1 MRKIHLY
8 AAPAPSLGRRPA
20 PQLKQVTVRTKSAA
34 GADRSMLAA
43 ALTLT

>member
-8 AAPAPSLGRRPA
+8 AAPATSLGRRPA

-34 GADRSMLAA
+34 YTDDTALAA
-43 ALTLT
+43 APWP